1 MSKKKMKIGA
11 DAIEFLPDAMEI
23 EQEKLPW
30 YAKVGVIWLF
40 LILAAVITWTC
51 IGEVDVIVKASGHIV
66 TDEGNIVMKPIESAI
81 IREIKVHKGDIVNK
95 GDVLIT
101 FDPSLSQADV
111 ERISREIEALEA
123 TFARYDAEF
132 NKREYNDNSNK
143 NTTWQTSIFKQRQ
156 LYYKEKINYY
166 ESNHNRLVVAS
177 KATKQRYE
185 KYCEILGNMTKI
197 EDMYSSLQ
205 KKNVVSYKETLEV
218 MMSRMQNE
226 VEVDKLRNQLVE
238 YEHEILSLDA
248 EKQAFIEE
256 WRNTISEKMVETNRE
271 LESDRK
277 QLAKAESIASYVQ
290 ICAPCKA
297 VVHDMAMFPVGSAVG
312 EAEALI
318 TLVPLDGHLEVEAEL
333 RPQDIGRVH
342 VGSIAR
348 IKLSAFPFQKHGT
361 LDGMVRL
368 ISGNTFTRQGDP
380 AGGMPGRS
388 FYRTFMAV
396 NGTLRNVGNDFT
408 LIPGMEVEAEIK
420 SGRRRII
427 EYLVYPLIKG
437 LDEAFK
443 EP

>member
-1 MSKKKMKIGA
+1 MSKKKMKIA
-11 DAIEFLPDAMEI
+11 SDAIEFLPDAMEI

-30 YAKVGVIWLF
+30 FAKVGAIWLF
-40 LILAAVITWTC
+40 LILAAVIAWAC
-51 IGEVDVIVKASGHIV
+51 IGEVDVIVKTTGHIV

-81 IREIKVHKGDIVNK
+81 IREIKVRQGDIVNK

-111 ERISREIEALEA
+111 DRIKREIEALEA

-132 NKREYNDNSNK
+132 NRRDYNDESNQ

-166 ESNHNRLVVAS
+166 ESNRNRLVAAS
-177 KATKQRYE
+177 KSTKERYD
-185 KYCEILGNMTKI
+185 KYCEILDSMTKI

-218 MMSRMQNE
+218 TMSRMQNE
-226 VEVDKLRNQLVE
+226 VEVDKLRNQIVE

-256 WRNTISEKMVETNRE
+256 WRNAISEKMVETNRE

-297 VVHDMAMFPVGSAVG
+297 IVHDMAMFPVGSAVA

-318 TLVPLDGHLEVEAEL
+318 TLVPLDGRLEVEAEL

-342 VGSIAR
+342 VGSDVR
-348 IKLSAFPFQKHGT
+348 VKLSAFPFQKHGT
-361 LDGMVRL
+361 LDGKVRL
-368 ISGNTFTRQGDP
+368 ISGNTFSRQGEP
-380 AGGMPGRS
+380 AMAGRS
-388 FYRTFMAV
+388 YYRTFIV
-396 NGTLRNVGNDFT
+396 VTGSLRNVGDDFT

>member
-1 MSKKKMKIGA
+1 MSKKKMKIA
-11 DAIEFLPDAMEI
+11 SDAIEFLPDAMEI

-30 YAKVGVIWLF
+30 YAKVGAIWLF
-40 LILAAVITWTC
+40 LILAAVIAWAC
-51 IGEVDVIVKASGHIV
+51 IGEVDVIVKTTGHIV
-66 TDEGNIVMKPIESAI
+66 TDEGNIIMKPIESAI
-81 IREIKVHKGDIVNK
+81 IREIKVRQGDIVNK

-111 ERISREIEALEA
+111 ERIKREIEALEA

-132 NKREYNDNSNK
+132 NRRDYNDESNQ

-166 ESNHNRLVVAS
+166 ESHRNRLVAES
-177 KATKQRYE
+177 KSTKERYE
-185 KYCEILGNMTKI
+185 KYCEILDSMTKI
-197 EDMYSSLQ
+197 EDMYSNLQ

-218 MMSRMQNE
+218 TMSRMQNE
-226 VEVDKLRNQLVE
+226 VEVDKLRNQIVE

-256 WRNTISEKMVETNRE
+256 WRNAISEKMVETNRE

-297 VVHDMAMFPVGSAVG
+297 IVHDMAMFPVGSAVA

-318 TLVPLDGHLEVEAEL
+318 TLVPLDGKLEVEAEL

-342 VGSIAR
+342 VGSDVR
-348 IKLSAFPFQKHGT
+348 VELSAFPLQKHGT
-361 LDGMVRL
+361 LDGKVRL
-368 ISGNTFTRQGDP
+368 ISGNTFSHQGEP
-380 AGGMPGRS
+380 ATAGRTY
-388 FYRTFMAV
+388 YRTFIGV
-396 NGTLRNVGNDFT
+396 TGSLRNVGDDFT
-408 LIPGMEVEAEIK
+408 LIPGMEVEAEII

>member
-1 MSKKKMKIGA
+1 MSKKKMKIA
-11 DAIEFLPDAMEI
+11 SDAIEFLPDAMEI

-30 YAKVGVIWLF
+30 FAKVGAIWLF
-40 LILAAVITWTC
+40 LVLAAVIAWAC
-51 IGEVDVIVKASGHIV
+51 IGEVDVIVKTTGHIV

-81 IREIKVHKGDIVNK
+81 IREIKVRQGDIVNK

-111 ERISREIEALEA
+111 DRIKREIEALEA

-132 NKREYNDNSNK
+132 NRRDYNDESNQ

-166 ESNHNRLVVAS
+166 ESNRNRLVAAS
-177 KATKQRYE
+177 KSTKERYE
-185 KYCEILGNMTKI
+185 KYCEILDSMTKI
-197 EDMYSSLQ
+197 EDMYSNLQ

-218 MMSRMQNE
+218 TMSRMQNE
-226 VEVDKLRNQLVE
+226 VEVDKLRNQIVE

-256 WRNTISEKMVETNRE
+256 WRNAISEKMVETNRE

-297 VVHDMAMFPVGSAVG
+297 IVHDMAMFPVGSAVA

-318 TLVPLDGHLEVEAEL
+318 TLVPLDGKLEVEAEL

-342 VGSIAR
+342 VGSDVR
-348 IKLSAFPFQKHGT
+348 VKLNAFPFQKHGT
-361 LDGMVRL
+361 LDGKVRL
-368 ISGNTFTRQGDP
+368 ISGNTFSRQGEP
-380 AGGMPGRS
+380 AAAGRTY
-388 FYRTFMAV
+388 YRTFIGV
-396 NGTLRNVGNDFT
+396 TGSLRNVGDDFT